1 MERKPSYELS
11 AEELAYISQ
20 YLNGELD
27 ATEQA
32 AFEQRLQT
40 ERVLQQ
46 KINEVKALLIGI
58 REANMADRLSAW
70 HEAAYSAG
78 MGGRGAQVKPL
89 YRRWWVAAAVAAMVL
104 FGIWWGLS
112 KPSDERLYRAY
123 FVPDAGLPV
132 AMGGRDTAHYAF
144 YDGMISYKEGKY
156 TDALAKWTPMA
167 QATDMTD
174 TLRYFSGMAYMGLDQ
189 PAQAVEQLLSVA
201 SDRRS
206 TFYKEATWYLA
217 LCYLR
222 QGERKAAA
230 SLLRRIA
237 DDGQA
242 QELLKKLE

>member
-1 MERKPSYELS
+1 MERKPPYELS
-11 AEELAYISQ
+11 AEELASISR

-27 ATEQA
+27 AVEQA

-40 ERVLQQ
+40 ERALQQ
-46 KINEVKALLIGI
+46 KINEVKALLIGV
-58 REANMADRLSAW
+58 REANLGERVHEW
-70 HEAAYSAG
+70 HEEVDSVSMDG
-78 MGGRGAQVKPL
+78 SGAQVQSL
-89 YRRWWVAAAVAAMVL
+89 YRRWWVAAAVAAMML

-156 TDALAKWTPMA
+156 ADALAKWAPMA

-174 TLRYFSGMAYMGLDQ
+174 TLRYFIGMAYMGLDQ

-201 SDRRS
+201 SDRQS
-206 TFYKEATWYLA
+206 TFYKEATWYLS

-222 QGERKAAA
+222 QGERKAAT
-230 SLLRRIA
+230 SLLKRIT
-237 DDGQA
+237 DDGHA
-242 QELLKKLE
+242 QELLEKLE